1 MVALFLR
8 IYDWFA
14 GRRGWL
20 GAILA
25 AVTLLLLAGTL
36 SLGRNENILDFL
48 PVDNAHRKALNLYQR
63 LSASDRIIAIVTPR
77 DSTAEVDPERLVGT
91 VDRFA
96 RAVAE
101 CDSLH
106 VVRDLTTRIDYR
118 QFAAVQEFLYTRIPY
133 FLTEQDYDRIDS
145 LLSPQYVGEQIARDR
160 MMLMFPTGG
169 LLARHLQQDPLNLF
183 SPVVSRLQQFAGSL
197 NYELYDGY
205 ILSPDRRRAI
215 VLMRTPYGSNETENN
230 ARLIDL
236 LEQAAKIALDE
247 GEAGEEETAGTGSD
261 AVGSGGV
268 ASGTAGDGTETVGV
282 AAGTVGGGTE
292 TVGAAAVGMTVGD
305 GSEMAE
311 AGRKGPGI
319 GTKAGG
325 TGTGNGVED
334 ESCEA
339 ELEIHLAGAPVI
351 AVSNARQIKR
361 DSLRA
366 IIIAAVLI
374 LALLIATLRSGR
386 ALLLIAASILFGWLF
401 AMGALSLFRN
411 EVSMIIIGIAS
422 IIIGIAVNYPLH
434 LLAHLDHV
442 PNVRTALREVV
453 SPLVIGN
460 ITTVGAFLCLVP
472 MTAPALR
479 DLGLF
484 AAFMLVG
491 TILFVLLFLPHLVGR
506 RPLRPAHSRRARRE
520 GIIARMSFE
529 NRPRILLVVAVLTLL
544 FGYFSRNTAFDS
556 NMQHINYMTPQQ
568 RADLEAFRRMAGD
581 DGRTTVYV
589 ASEGTGWDEA
599 LQRSEAARRR
609 IAEVVDGDSTVRW
622 RSASPYLPSR
632 QEQMRRLARWERF
645 VAEHGAMIREEMAK
659 ALSANGF
666 RDGAFAGFDRLLGE
680 RFEPMAWEEFEPL
693 SGELL
698 SGYLSRDGGLC
709 TVVEQLD
716 VPARDVARIEA
727 ELQQRQAGSY
737 CFDIRGVNATI
748 SQALTGDFNYICW
761 ACGVIV
767 FLFLWC
773 SFGRIELS
781 LMAFLP
787 MTVSWLWILGIME
800 IADIRFNIVN
810 IILATFIFGQGDDY
824 TIFIT
829 EGLIYEH
836 AYGRRLIS
844 AYKKSI
850 VISALIM
857 LIGIGTLIFSRHPA
871 LLSLAEVTIVG
882 MFAVVLMAYIL
893 PPFIYRWLVQR
904 SDGAPRRDPVTFGRI
919 LATGWMYGVL
929 AAARIRLSVVRMAVG
944 GARRP
949 KSRLRMA
956 RALHGTARRVIGL
969 LPGVRLRNLSQRDC
983 EAVEAASETGPD
995 PVEICSV
1002 KSRDNAWHSG
1012 NGRNDISQSCGNGRN
1027 NESKT
1032 ILNKTPSGEG
1042 LVLAGHYR
1050 STIDPLIVAAALP
1063 GVVIVTDRKIPR
1075 GIARLLR
1082 MAGALAP
1089 CAEARQLI
1097 ASGRRILLFTDE
1109 GVDPQAEIIPV
1120 AIHGSRDLFPDDGR
1134 LIAPGCVTLACGPAV
1149 RTSMAGIEG
1158 YVDRLEEA
1166 LFRTQ
1171 ADTAY
1176 FRRQVAVR
1184 YRYKGP
1190 EVERSMRRTLRR
1202 YGCFSRWIDTGRSP
1216 ETAVIV
1222 NNGQGEFALLYAL
1235 VHPETK
1241 VYAFERDTDQ
1251 LALARHLADLP
1262 ANLHLAPESELIAE
1276 RFAGA
1281 EWYLVAPDDGQRA
1294 RYARMP
1300 ALGVEIL

>member
-25 AVTLLLLAGTL
+25 AVSLLLLAGTL

-48 PVDNAHRKALNLYQR
+48 PVDNAHRKALNLYQN
-63 LSASDRIIAIVTPR
+63 LSAADRIIAIVTPS
-77 DSTAEVDPERLVGT
+77 DSTATVDPERLVGA

-96 RAVAE
+96 RTIAE

-106 VVRDLTTRIDYR
+106 MVRDLTTRIDYR
-118 QFAAVQEFLYTRIPY
+118 QFAAVQEFLYAHIPY

-183 SPVVSRLQQFAGSL
+183 TPVVSRLQQFAGTL

-215 VLMRTPYGSNETENN
+215 VLMKTPYGSNETENN

-236 LEQAAKIALDE
+236 LERAAKMALDE
-247 GEAGEEETAGTGSD
+247 GKAAGADAAGGETVEAETE
-261 AVGSGGV
+261 AVGGRTGAAETGAETGGSK
-268 ASGTAGDGTETVGV
+268 AE
-282 AAGTVGGGTE
+282 AAG
-292 TVGAAAVGMTVGD
+292 
-305 GSEMAE
+305 
-311 AGRKGPGI
+311 
-319 GTKAGG
+319 
-325 TGTGNGVED
+325 
-334 ESCEA
+334 A

-351 AVSNARQIKR
+351 AVTNARQIKR

-386 ALLLIAASILFGWLF
+386 ALLLIGVSILFGWLF

-434 LLAHLDHV
+434 LLAHLGHV
-442 PNVRTALREVV
+442 SDMRTALKEVV

-506 RPLRPAHSRRARRE
+506 RPLRPAHSRRSRRE
-520 GIIARMSFE
+520 GFIARMSFE
-529 NRPRILLVVAVLTLL
+529 NRPRILLVVAALTIL
-544 FGYFSRNTAFDS
+544 FGYFSRNTAFDTD
-556 NMQHINYMTPQQ
+556 MQHINYMTQQQ

-589 ASEGTGWDEA
+589 ASEGTSWDEA
-599 LQRSEAARRR
+599 LQRCETARRQV
-609 IAEVVDGDSTVRW
+609 AAVVDGDSTVRW

-632 QEQMRRLARWERF
+632 QEQLRRLARWERF
-645 VAEHGAMIREEMAK
+645 VAEHGTMIREEMAK
-659 ALSANGF
+659 ALTGNGF
-666 RDGAFAGFDRLLGE
+666 REGAFAGFDRLLGE

-698 SGYLSRDGGLC
+698 SGYLCRDGGCC

-716 VPARDVARIEA
+716 VPARNVARIEA
-727 ELQQRQAGSY
+727 ELQQHKAGSY
-737 CFDIRGVNATI
+737 CFDIRGVNAAI

-761 ACGVIV
+761 SCGVIV
-767 FLFLWC
+767 FLFLWF

-781 LMAFLP
+781 LIAFLP

-836 AYGRRLIS
+836 AYGRRLIT

-893 PPFIYRWLVQR
+893 PPFIYRWLVRR

-983 EAVEAASETGPD
+983 EAVEAAFEAELAPEEVRSLQRNGKTGSD
-995 PVEICSV
+995 
-1002 KSRDNAWHSG
+1002 G
-1012 NGRNDISQSCGNGRN
+1012 NGWNGWNGDSQSGGMRSPDKTWSRGLRQGDKARSNG
-1027 NESKT
+1027 ESFA
-1032 ILNKTPSGEG
+1032 NGVRSGEG
-1042 LVLAGHYR
+1042 MVLAGHYR
-1050 STIDPLIVAAALP
+1050 SEIDPLLIAAALP
-1063 GVVIVTDRKIPR
+1063 GVVIVTDRKIKR
-1075 GIARLLR
+1075 GIAGLLR
-1082 MAGALAP
+1082 TAGALAP

-1097 ASGRRILLFTDE
+1097 ANGRRILLFTDE
-1109 GVDPQAEIIPV
+1109 GVDPEAEIVPV
-1120 AIHGSRDLFPDDGR
+1120 AIHGSRELFPDGGR
-1134 LIAPGCVTLACGPAV
+1134 LLAPGSVTIACGPAV
-1149 RTSMAGIEG
+1149 RTSLAGIEG

-1241 VYAFERDTDQ
+1241 VYAFEHDTDR
-1251 LALARHLADLP
+1251 LALAQHLAELP

-1281 EWYLVAPDDGQRA
+1281 EWYLVAPDDEQRA
-1294 RYARMP
+1294 RYARVP
-1300 ALGVEIL
+1300 AHGVEIL

>member
-25 AVTLLLLAGTL
+25 AVSLLLLAGTL

-48 PVDNAHRKALNLYQR
+48 PVDNAHRKALNLYQN
-63 LSASDRIIAIVTPR
+63 LSAADRIIAIVTPS
-77 DSTAEVDPERLVGT
+77 DSTATVDPERLVGA

-96 RAVAE
+96 RTIAE

-106 VVRDLTTRIDYR
+106 MVRDLTTRIDYR
-118 QFAAVQEFLYTRIPY
+118 QFAAVQEFLYAHIPY

-183 SPVVSRLQQFAGSL
+183 TPVVSRLQQFAGTL

-215 VLMRTPYGSNETENN
+215 VLMKTPYGSNETENN

-236 LEQAAKIALDE
+236 LERAAKMALDE
-247 GEAGEEETAGTGSD
+247 GKAAGADAAGGETVEAETE
-261 AVGSGGV
+261 AVGGRTGAAETGAETGGSK
-268 ASGTAGDGTETVGV
+268 AE
-282 AAGTVGGGTE
+282 AAG
-292 TVGAAAVGMTVGD
+292 
-305 GSEMAE
+305 
-311 AGRKGPGI
+311 
-319 GTKAGG
+319 
-325 TGTGNGVED
+325 
-334 ESCEA
+334 A

-351 AVSNARQIKR
+351 AVTNARQIKR

-386 ALLLIAASILFGWLF
+386 ALLLIGVSILFGWLF

-434 LLAHLDHV
+434 LLAHLGHV
-442 PNVRTALREVV
+442 SDMRTALKEVV

-506 RPLRPAHSRRARRE
+506 RPLRPAHSRRSRRE
-520 GIIARMSFE
+520 GFIARMSFE
-529 NRPRILLVVAVLTLL
+529 NRPRILLVVAALTIL
-544 FGYFSRNTAFDS
+544 FGYFSRNTAFDTD
-556 NMQHINYMTPQQ
+556 MQHINYMTQQQ

-589 ASEGTGWDEA
+589 ASEGTSWDEA
-599 LQRSEAARRR
+599 LQRCETARRQV
-609 IAEVVDGDSTVRW
+609 AAVVDGDSTVRW

-632 QEQMRRLARWERF
+632 QEQLRRLARWERF
-645 VAEHGAMIREEMAK
+645 VAEHGTMIREEMAK
-659 ALSANGF
+659 ALTGNGF
-666 RDGAFAGFDRLLGE
+666 REGAFAGFDQLLGE

-698 SGYLSRDGGLC
+698 SGYLCRDGGCC

-716 VPARDVARIEA
+716 VPARNVARIEA
-727 ELQQRQAGSY
+727 ELQQHKAGSY
-737 CFDIRGVNATI
+737 CFDIRGVNAAI

-761 ACGVIV
+761 SCGVIV
-767 FLFLWC
+767 FLFLWF

-836 AYGRRLIS
+836 AYGRRLIT

-893 PPFIYRWLVQR
+893 PPFIYRWLVRR

-956 RALHGTARRVIGL
+956 KALHGTARRVIGL

-983 EAVEAASETGPD
+983 EAVEVAFEAELAPEEVRSLQRNGETGSD
-995 PVEICSV
+995 
-1002 KSRDNAWHSG
+1002 G
-1012 NGRNDISQSCGNGRN
+1012 NGWNGWNGWNGDSQSSGMRSPDKTWSSGLRNGDRARSN
-1027 NESKT
+1027 GES
-1032 ILNKTPSGEG
+1032 IANGARSGEG
-1042 LVLAGHYR
+1042 MVLAGHYR
-1050 STIDPLIVAAALP
+1050 SEIDPLLIAAALP
-1063 GVVIVTDRKIPR
+1063 GVVIVTDRKIKR

-1082 MAGALAP
+1082 TAGTLAP

-1109 GVDPQAEIIPV
+1109 GVDSEAEIVPV
-1120 AIHGSRDLFPDDGR
+1120 AIHGSRELFPDGGR
-1134 LIAPGCVTLACGPAV
+1134 LLAPGGVTIACGPAV
-1149 RTSMAGIEG
+1149 RTSLAGIEG

-1176 FRRQVAVR
+1176 FKRQVAVR

-1241 VYAFERDTDQ
+1241 VYAFERDTDR
-1251 LALARHLADLP
+1251 LALAQHLAELP

-1281 EWYLVAPDDGQRA
+1281 EWYLVAPDDEQRA
-1294 RYARMP
+1294 RYARVP
-1300 ALGVEIL
+1300 AHGVEIL

>member
-8 IYDWFA
+8 IYDWFV

-20 GAILA
+20 GAILV
-25 AVTLLLLAGTL
+25 AVSLLLLTGTL

-48 PVDNAHRKALNLYQR
+48 PVDNAHRKALNLYQN
-63 LSASDRIIAIVTPR
+63 LSAADRIIAIVTPR
-77 DSTAEVDPERLVGT
+77 DSTAEVDPERLVGA

-106 VVRDLTTRIDYR
+106 MVRDLTTRIDYR
-118 QFAAVQEFLYTRIPY
+118 QFAAVQEFLYAHIPY
-133 FLTEQDYDRIDS
+133 FLTEEDYDRIDS

-169 LLARHLQQDPLNLF
+169 LLAHHLQQDPLNLF
-183 SPVVSRLQQFAGSL
+183 TPVVSRLQQFAGTL

-215 VLMRTPYGSNETENN
+215 VLMKTPYGSNETENN

-236 LEQAAKIALDE
+236 LEQAAKMALDE
-247 GEAGEEETAGTGSD
+247 GK
-261 AVGSGGV
+261 
-268 ASGTAGDGTETVGV
+268 
-282 AAGTVGGGTE
+282 AAGGE
-292 TVGAAAVGMTVGD
+292 TVGAGEETARAETEAVGGRTGAAETGAETD
-305 GSEMAE
+305 GSKAE
-311 AGRKGPGI
+311 AAGAGNGGNGEVDAI
-319 GTKAGG
+319 AGSGTVG
-325 TGTGNGVED
+325 TGTDAAG
-334 ESCEA
+334 A

-351 AVSNARQIKR
+351 AVTNARQIKR

-386 ALLLIAASILFGWLF
+386 ALLLIGVSILFGWLF

-434 LLAHLDHV
+434 LLAHLGHV
-442 PNVRTALREVV
+442 SDMRTALREVV

-491 TILFVLLFLPHLVGR
+491 TILFVIIFLPHLVGR
-506 RPLRPAHSRRARRE
+506 RPLRPAHSRRSRRE
-520 GIIARMSFE
+520 GFIARMSFE
-529 NRPRILLVVAVLTLL
+529 KRPRILLVVAALTIL
-544 FGYFSRNTAFDS
+544 FGYFSRNTAFDTD
-556 NMQHINYMTPQQ
+556 MQHINYMTPQQ

-589 ASEGTGWDEA
+589 ASEGTSWDEA
-599 LQRSEAARRR
+599 LQRCETARRQV
-609 IAEVVDGDSTVRW
+609 AAVVDGDSTVRW

-632 QEQMRRLARWERF
+632 QEQLRRLARWERF
-645 VAEHGAMIREEMAK
+645 VAEHGTMIREEMAK
-659 ALSANGF
+659 ALSENGF
-666 RDGAFAGFDRLLGE
+666 REGAFAGFDRLLGE

-698 SGYLSRDGGLC
+698 SGYLSRDGGCC

-716 VPARDVARIEA
+716 VPARNVARIEA
-727 ELQQRQAGSY
+727 ELQQHKAGSY
-737 CFDIRGVNATI
+737 CFDIRGVNAAI

-761 ACGVIV
+761 SCGVIV
-767 FLFLWC
+767 FLFLWF

-836 AYGRRLIS
+836 AYGRRLIT

-893 PPFIYRWLVQR
+893 PPFIYRWLVRR

-956 RALHGTARRVIGL
+956 KALHGTARRVIGL

-983 EAVEAASETGPD
+983 EAVEAAFEAELAPEEVRSLQRNGETGSD
-995 PVEICSV
+995 
-1002 KSRDNAWHSG
+1002 G
-1012 NGRNDISQSCGNGRN
+1012 NGWNGWNGDSQSSGMRSPDKTWSSGLRNGDRARSN
-1027 NESKT
+1027 GES
-1032 ILNKTPSGEG
+1032 IANGARSGEG
-1042 LVLAGHYR
+1042 MVLAGHYR
-1050 STIDPLIVAAALP
+1050 SEIDPLLIAAALP
-1063 GVVIVTDRKIPR
+1063 GVVIVTDRKIKR

-1082 MAGALAP
+1082 TAGALAP
-1089 CAEARQLI
+1089 CAEALQLI

-1109 GVDPQAEIIPV
+1109 GVDPEAEIVPV
-1120 AIHGSRDLFPDDGR
+1120 AIHGSRELFPDGGR
-1134 LIAPGCVTLACGPAV
+1134 LLAPGSVTIACGPAV
-1149 RTSMAGIEG
+1149 RTSLAGIEG

-1176 FRRQVAVR
+1176 FKRQVAVR

-1241 VYAFERDTDQ
+1241 VYAFERDTDR
-1251 LALARHLADLP
+1251 LALAQHLAELP

-1281 EWYLVAPDDGQRA
+1281 EWYLVAPDDEQRA
-1294 RYARMP
+1294 RYARVP
-1300 ALGVEIL
+1300 AHGVEIL

>member
-25 AVTLLLLAGTL
+25 AVSLLLLAGTL

-48 PVDNAHRKALNLYQR
+48 PVDNAHRKALNLYQN
-63 LSASDRIIAIVTPR
+63 LSAADRIIAIVTPR
-77 DSTAEVDPERLVGT
+77 DSTATVDPERLVGA

-96 RAVAE
+96 RAIAE

-106 VVRDLTTRIDYR
+106 MVRDLTTRIDYR
-118 QFAAVQEFLYTRIPY
+118 QFAAVQKFLYAHIPY
-133 FLTEQDYDRIDS
+133 FLTEEDYDRIDS

-183 SPVVSRLQQFAGSL
+183 TPVVSRLQQFAGTL

-215 VLMRTPYGSNETENN
+215 VLMKTPYGSNETENN

-236 LEQAAKIALDE
+236 LERAAKMALDE
-247 GEAGEEETAGTGSD
+247 GKAAGADAAGGETVEAETE
-261 AVGSGGV
+261 AVGGRTGAAETGAETGGSK
-268 ASGTAGDGTETVGV
+268 AE
-282 AAGTVGGGTE
+282 AAG
-292 TVGAAAVGMTVGD
+292 
-305 GSEMAE
+305 
-311 AGRKGPGI
+311 
-319 GTKAGG
+319 
-325 TGTGNGVED
+325 
-334 ESCEA
+334 A

-351 AVSNARQIKR
+351 AVTNARQIKR

-386 ALLLIAASILFGWLF
+386 ALLLIGVSILFGWLF

-434 LLAHLDHV
+434 LLAHLGHV
-442 PNVRTALREVV
+442 SDMRTALKEVV

-506 RPLRPAHSRRARRE
+506 RPLRPAHSRRSRRE
-520 GIIARMSFE
+520 GFIARMSFE
-529 NRPRILLVVAVLTLL
+529 NRPRILLVVAALTIL
-544 FGYFSRNTAFDS
+544 FGYFSRNTAFDTD
-556 NMQHINYMTPQQ
+556 MQHINYMTQQQ

-589 ASEGTGWDEA
+589 ASEGTSWDEA
-599 LQRSEAARRR
+599 LQRCETARRQV
-609 IAEVVDGDSTVRW
+609 AAVVDGDSTVRW

-632 QEQMRRLARWERF
+632 QEQLRRLARWERF
-645 VAEHGAMIREEMAK
+645 VAEHGTMIREEMAK
-659 ALSANGF
+659 ALTGNGF
-666 RDGAFAGFDRLLGE
+666 REGAFAGFDRLLGE

-698 SGYLSRDGGLC
+698 SGYLCRDGGCC

-716 VPARDVARIEA
+716 VPARNVARIEA
-727 ELQQRQAGSY
+727 ELQQHKAGSY
-737 CFDIRGVNATI
+737 CFDIRGVNAAI

-761 ACGVIV
+761 SCGVIV
-767 FLFLWC
+767 FLFLWF

-781 LMAFLP
+781 LIAFLP

-836 AYGRRLIS
+836 AYGRRLIT

-893 PPFIYRWLVQR
+893 PPFIYRWLVRR

-983 EAVEAASETGPD
+983 EAVEAAFEAELAPEEVRSLQRNGKTGSD
-995 PVEICSV
+995 
-1002 KSRDNAWHSG
+1002 G
-1012 NGRNDISQSCGNGRN
+1012 NGWNGWNGDSQSGGMRSPDKTWSRGLRQGDKARSNG
-1027 NESKT
+1027 ESFA
-1032 ILNKTPSGEG
+1032 NGVRSGEG
-1042 LVLAGHYR
+1042 MVLAGHYR
-1050 STIDPLIVAAALP
+1050 SEIDPLLIAAALP
-1063 GVVIVTDRKIPR
+1063 GVVIVTDRKIKR
-1075 GIARLLR
+1075 GIAGLLR
-1082 MAGALAP
+1082 TAGALAP

-1097 ASGRRILLFTDE
+1097 ANGRRILLFTDE
-1109 GVDPQAEIIPV
+1109 GVDPEAEIVPV
-1120 AIHGSRDLFPDDGR
+1120 AIHGSRELFPDGGR
-1134 LIAPGCVTLACGPAV
+1134 LLAPGSVTIACGPAV
-1149 RTSMAGIEG
+1149 RTSLAGIEG

-1241 VYAFERDTDQ
+1241 VYAFEHDTDR
-1251 LALARHLADLP
+1251 LALAQHLAELP

-1281 EWYLVAPDDGQRA
+1281 EWYLVAPDDEQRA
-1294 RYARMP
+1294 RYARVP
-1300 ALGVEIL
+1300 AHGVEIL